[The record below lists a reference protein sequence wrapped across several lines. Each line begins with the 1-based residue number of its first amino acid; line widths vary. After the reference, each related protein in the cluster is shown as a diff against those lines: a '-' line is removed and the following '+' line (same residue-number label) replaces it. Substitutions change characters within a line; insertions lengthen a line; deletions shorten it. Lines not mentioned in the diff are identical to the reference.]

1 MSLNVSRTTEP
12 LRFDTGIGN
21 ASFAEVM
28 DQLINDPEY
37 LQQAGKKAGDY
48 INTHTGATLKC
59 YNAIFGEQKAKEKE
73 AE

>member
-1 MSLNVSRTTEP
+1 
-12 LRFDTGIGN
+12 
-21 ASFAEVM
+21 M

-37 LQQAGKKAGDY
+37 LQQAGKRAGDY